1 MRFGSR
7 SKQDFSRVSSMKPV
21 VIDHKPKE
29 NDPLGKTL
37 HLNNNNDEPEID
49 QNTEG
54 EDSKLDEKQLSPRKI

>member
-21 VIDHKPKE
+21 VIDHKPKD

-37 HLNNNNDEPEID
+37 HLNNNDEPEIE
-49 QNTEG
+49 QKSEG
-54 EDSKLDEKQLSPRKI
+54 EDSKLDDKQLSPRKI